1 MCGSIPSGA
10 EYSDRLPG
18 MVDAFAKLAARTA
31 IPDGELCLID
41 PRGAAH
47 FYQRAVF
54 AEDERSKLFAFATS
68 RASTIPH
75 QQTVRGKS
83 LREVGLVIGSP
94 FPVTSAQPRY

>member
-1 MCGSIPSGA
+1 MRLYSRHRA
-10 EYSDRLPG
+10 EHTDRLLG
-18 MVDAFAKLAARTA
+18 MVEDFGRLPTPPA
-31 IPDGELCLID
+31 ILNGELCLID

-54 AEDERSKLFAFATS
+54 AEVERSKLFAFATS

-75 QQTVRGKS
+75 QQTVRGS
-83 LREVGLVIGSP
+83 LREVGLGIGSA